1 MGCLIILLILL
12 LATMLAGPL
21 GFLIAAVLI
30 MAWAIV
36 TGSLRLL
43 FELLMLPFRVLDR
56 FLSR

>member
-43 FELLMLPFRVLDR
+43 FELLMLPLRVLDR
-56 FLSR
+56 LLSR

>member
-30 MAWAIV
+30 VAWAIV

-56 FLSR
+56 LLGR

>member
-56 FLSR
+56 LLSR